1 MNILKNITVQRFS
14 DELKTGMIINV
25 KEVIAIDSAG
35 NKTYMLDDDVEIY
48 DVDEEFLTV
57 KYNSCLINI
66 SVEDVIN
73 GFWEISTSNKNLNL

>member
-1 MNILKNITVQRFS
+1 MNVLKDVAVQRFS
-14 DELKTGMIINV
+14 DELKNGMTIHV
-25 KEVIAIDSAG
+25 KEVIAIDSDG

-48 DVDEEFLTV
+48 DVDEESLIV
-57 KYNSCLINI
+57 EYNSYLINI

>member
-14 DELKTGMIINV
+14 DELKNGMTINV
-25 KEVIAIDSAG
+25 KEVIAIDNDG

-48 DVDEEFLTV
+48 DVDEESLIV
-57 KYNSCLINI
+57 EYNSYLINI

>member
-1 MNILKNITVQRFS
+1 MNVLKDVVVQRFS
-14 DELKTGMIINV
+14 DELKNGMIIHV
-25 KEVIAIDSAG
+25 KEVIAIDSDG

-48 DVDEEFLTV
+48 DVDEESLIV
-57 KYNSCLINI
+57 EYNSYLINI